1 MMDVKFD
8 PDADAAYVRLAESH
22 GRRRGREVGPGVVVD
37 VDDAGEVVG
46 IEVLGVRRRGIP
58 VGQVQVEV
66 LNGPKSPQH
75 LADEQ
80 RLAELLDGT
89 AQAS

>member
-8 PDADAAYVRLAESH
+8 PDADAAYIELAEWH
-22 GRRRGREVGPGVVVD
+22 GRRQGREVGPGVIVD
-37 VDDAGEVVG
+37 FDEAGEVVG
-46 IEVLGVRRRGIP
+46 IEVLGVRRRRIP

-66 LNGPKSPQH
+66 LNGPKSPEP

-80 RLAELLDGT
+80 RLAQLLDGT